1 MELKA
6 SPPKRAIWSG
16 SIVVGLVNVPVK
28 LYPMVRE
35 KAFSFRMLHSKDNS
49 PIRFRRVC
57 EKCGE
62 EVPLKDVVKGY
73 EVRRGEF
80 VVFEREELEAIKPP
94 SGKKIALEKFV
105 DLASVD
111 PIYFNTSYI
120 LTPDKSEEAY
130 ALLLHVLQRTGK
142 AGAGRLTLRS
152 KEYPVLVHP
161 YKGALIATTLHYP
174 HEVVEPKDMEE
185 LQSIKEPREEELEL
199 AATIVDALSGE
210 FSLESYRDT
219 YLEKLQE
226 LINRK
231 LAGEVVVV
239 EEAEKE
245 EVRSLMEALRKTVE
259 ELKAKQE

>member
-1 MELKA
+1 MELRAK
-6 SPPKRAIWSG
+6 PPKRAIWSG
-16 SIVVGLVNVPVK
+16 SIAVGLVNVPVK
-28 LYPMVRE
+28 LYPMIRE
-35 KAFSFRMLHSKDNS
+35 KSFSFRMLHSRDNS
-49 PIRFRRVC
+49 PIKFKRVC
-57 EKCGE
+57 SRCGE
-62 EVPLKDVVKGY
+62 EVPLEQVVKGY
-73 EVRRGEF
+73 EVRKGEF
-80 VVFEREELEAIKPP
+80 VVFEEEELEAIKPA
-94 SGKKIALEKFV
+94 SSRRIALEKFV

-111 PIYFNTSYI
+111 PIYFHTSYI

-161 YKGALIATTLHYP
+161 YRGALIATTLHYP
-174 HEVVEPKDMEE
+174 HEVVDPRDMEE
-185 LQSIKEPREEELEL
+185 LQRLKEPPEEELEL

-210 FSLESYRDT
+210 FDLSSYRDE

-245 EVRSLMEALRKTVE
+245 EVKSLMEALRKTVE

>member
-6 SPPKRAIWSG
+6 KPPKRAIWSG
-16 SIVVGLVNVPVK
+16 SISVGLVNVPVK
-28 LYPMVRE
+28 LYPMIRE
-35 KAFSFRMLHSKDNS
+35 KSFSFRMLHRTDNS
-49 PIRFRRVC
+49 PIKFKRVC
-57 EKCGE
+57 SKCGE
-62 EVPLKDVVKGY
+62 EVPLEQVVKGY
-73 EVRRGEF
+73 EVRKGEF
-80 VVFEREELEAIKPP
+80 VVFEETELEAIKPA
-94 SGKKIALEKFV
+94 SSKRIALEKFV

-111 PIYFNTSYI
+111 PIYFHTSYI

-161 YKGALIATTLHYP
+161 YRGALIATTLHYP
-174 HEVVEPKDMEE
+174 HEVVDPRDMEE
-185 LQSIKEPREEELEL
+185 LQRLKEPPEEELEL

-210 FSLESYRDT
+210 FDLSSYHDE

-226 LINRK
+226 LINKK